1 MILLKNVFSEYKF
14 APRLFNNR
22 SIGRISKSVFFV
34 ILFLCFS
41 ACNPVALVNP
51 DTYGDKWDNTYLWF
65 KPGEMKTIYISDT
78 ADPDSA
84 EPIPNDSEFLIE
96 WSKKDKVYDL
106 KVTSYYQDIDFAW
119 FTGYDAENSSEE
131 IPWKH
136 DGNTIE
142 LQSNKLL
149 APTDGDMYQISI
161 SDDLED

>member
-1 MILLKNVFSEYKF
+1 MTLIKNVFSEYKF
-14 APRLFNNR
+14 APALFSFR
-22 SIGRISKSVFFV
+22 SIGKIIKLKFFV

-65 KPGEMKTIYISDT
+65 KPGEMNTIYISET
-78 ADPDSA
+78 ADPASA

-96 WSKKDKVYDL
+96 WNKKDKVYDL

-119 FTGYDAENSSEE
+119 FTGYDADSSSEE
-131 IPWKH
+131 IPWVKN
-136 DGNTIE
+136 GNTIE
-142 LQSNKLL
+142 LQSDKLL

-161 SDDLED
+161 SDDLEN